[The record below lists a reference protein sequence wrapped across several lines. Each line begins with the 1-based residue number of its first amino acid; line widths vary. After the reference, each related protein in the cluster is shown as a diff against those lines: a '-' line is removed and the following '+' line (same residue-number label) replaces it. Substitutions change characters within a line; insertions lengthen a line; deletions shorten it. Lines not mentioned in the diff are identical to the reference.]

1 MYDER
6 LAKIEQ
12 ERQNALN
19 KSNEVYNN
27 LLQENQNNYDEK
39 TNLINQYEQT
49 QNDIL
54 DKQLKYNEDLIEKQR
69 ESAIKNKETE
79 ERKARNDYMNYINPY
94 GYQNENL
101 IQNGLLNSGVYTK
114 ENLGAFTTYQNRLS
128 SANKVLQDAFV
139 AYDNQINEARL
150 NNDVQKAQNAL
161 AKLQQQIS
169 FADSFYSNKSNLT
182 LNQLQY
188 NQGLDSDYFD
198 RYQTEYNNI
207 QNEKAAAQ
215 AQANWEK
222 EYNLSLQSLYGG
234 GSSSSSDT
242 DDSTSGGYGKGSQY
256 ADALNKM
263 LGNSSSTVAK
273 SDYYFT
279 AKSGEDYQPR
289 YIFNTKLTDTKKILS
304 DLGTLNGVPG
314 THKIW
319 KGIDENGKTAYY
331 VWGGK
336 SIGYI
341 DVTDEYNQAFTKS
354 KTKKTSTNT
363 NLTYKSIAHA
373 SNNYTLF
380 DAYNNAQKQYNLASN
395 TVNNG
400 YSLKR

>member
-27 LLQENQNNYDEK
+27 LLQENQNNYNEK

-169 FADSFYSNKSNLT
+169 FADSFYSNKSNIT

-215 AQANWEK
+215 SQANWEK
-222 EYNLSLQSLYGG
+222 EYNLSLSKLYSNIG
-234 GSSSSSDT
+234 GSGSGSGNGSSGRGSSNSISEGEQSANGVTITKNPYTGTIHPDAA
-242 DDSTSGGYGKGSQY
+242 YGVFSNG
-256 ADALNKM
+256 
-263 LGNSSSTVAK
+263 
-273 SDYYFT
+273 
-279 AKSGEDYQPR
+279 YQPNNVDGIELIPSGYKVGDIYAGAR
-289 YIFNTKLTDTKKILS
+289 GSTGIDLTKQ
-304 DLGTLNGVPG
+304 
-314 THKIW
+314 KIW
-319 KGIDENGKTAYY
+319 KTIDGDNYYIWDGSINDYIDASGTVNYAKRGGNGPF
-331 VWGGK
+331 VWG
-336 SIGYI
+336 
-341 DVTDEYNQAFTKS
+341 V
-354 KTKKTSTNT
+354 
-363 NLTYKSIAHA
+363 
-373 SNNYTLF
+373 
-380 DAYNNAQKQYNLASN
+380 
-395 TVNNG
+395 
-400 YSLKR
+400 